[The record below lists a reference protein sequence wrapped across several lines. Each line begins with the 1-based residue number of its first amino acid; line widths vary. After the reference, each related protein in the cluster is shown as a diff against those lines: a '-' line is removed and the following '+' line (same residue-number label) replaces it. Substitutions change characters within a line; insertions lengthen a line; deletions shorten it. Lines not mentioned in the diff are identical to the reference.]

1 MQILLLSSAD
11 PSLLSHEVIE
21 IINDFVGDEDRNAAL
36 NTFSERDYLN
46 ENGQKDIGVL
56 VDAAQT
62 PPMLAA
68 KRVVV
73 GRDLAFFGNTK
84 AAFGPLLAYLENP
97 SPTTSVILVWEKGP
111 TTPTLPAIPT
121 SLSRAVKDIGGE
133 YRRVGG
139 MRRGHEISDW
149 FDQQI
154 HRSGIRLD
162 GRARSR
168 LADWMG
174 DEPGRL
180 AGVLEVLDSTFGT
193 EEILTEDQVAPFL
206 ADAGTVPI
214 WDMTDAIDEGNRALA
229 LSHLRRIMASE
240 GGEPIRLIFSLHRHY
255 EELLKLDGSGARS
268 QQEAAEILA
277 LPKNRAFLAKRRLAQ
292 TDLLGSEKIARCIK
306 FLAEAD
312 LDLRGRSGLDP
323 EIVME
328 VLVARLASQTH
339 WRK

>member
-1 MQILLLSSAD
+1 MQILLLSSSD

-21 IINDFVGDEDRNAAL
+21 ATNDFVGDEDRNSSL
-36 NTFSERDYLN
+36 STFSERDYLN
-46 ENGQKDIGVL
+46 QAGHKDIGVL

-62 PPMLAA
+62 PPMLAS

-73 GRDLAFFGNTK
+73 GRDLAFFGSTK

-97 SPTTSVILVWEKGP
+97 SPTTAMILVWEKGP
-111 TTPTLPAIPT
+111 TTPTLPAVPT

-139 MRRGHEISDW
+139 MRGREASDW

-154 HRSGIRLD
+154 HRSGVRLD
-162 GRARSR
+162 GRARSK
-168 LADWMG
+168 LSDWMG
-174 DEPGRL
+174 EEPGRL
-180 AGVLEVLDSTFGT
+180 AGVLEILKSTFGT
-193 EEILTEDQVAPFL
+193 DEILTEDQVAPFL
-206 ADAGTVPI
+206 TQAGTVPI
-214 WDMTDAIDEGNRALA
+214 WDLTDAIDEGDRAKA
-229 LSHLRRIMASE
+229 LSHLRRIMSSE

-255 EELLKLDGSGARS
+255 EELMKLEGSGART
-268 QQEAAEILA
+268 QQEAADKLA

-292 TDLLGSEKIARCIK
+292 TELLGSEKIARCIN

-312 LDLRGRSGLDP
+312 LDIRGRTGIDP
-323 EIVME
+323 EITME

-339 WRK
+339 WRR